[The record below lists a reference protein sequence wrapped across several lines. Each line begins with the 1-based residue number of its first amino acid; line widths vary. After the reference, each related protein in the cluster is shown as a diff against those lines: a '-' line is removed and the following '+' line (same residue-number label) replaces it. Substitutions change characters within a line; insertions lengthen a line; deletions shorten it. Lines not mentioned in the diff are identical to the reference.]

1 MNFDWRIAAGI
12 VALIVAGVAIY
23 YVFANITSLVMI
35 GAGMVVGG
43 LIVFFFMKNRNQ
55 V

>member
-12 VALIVAGVAIY
+12 VALILAGVALY
-23 YVFANITSLVMI
+23 YVFSNITSLLMV

-43 LIVFFFMKNRNQ
+43 LIVFFLLKKNQ